1 MDTPTEA
8 RRVVIERG
16 DYGGW
21 HVGIEFPDVSALAT
35 RLAELRA
42 RIAELEGQDMDTLAA
57 EQRVEGLKR
66 RADAAEE
73 DARQLFKRF
82 TTARVRAEAAEARV
96 RELEGFERVVKALCG
111 RFSYEMNATWLR
123 GVAARAC
130 SAGHTVRC
138 SHTVA
143 DLLAAADALDALDA
157 LAAERGEA
165 TAEPEPEPEVTKYE
179 RVMAALPTPAAC
191 RIWSKAVEKKNMPY
205 LAGMLRRL
213 AEALESEAPAP
224 EPPSP
229 EARVV
234 EAARVKWGDVTVCPT
249 CGQPLPAAVDALPPD
264 EEGS

>member
-1 MDTPTEA
+1 MEPLAEP
-8 RRVVIERG
+8 RRVVIERNCVFGWYYVGCG
-16 DYGGW
+16 DDRFIDTRDPKKAARLALA
-21 HVGIEFPDVSALAT
+21 HIGIEYPDVSALQQQIADLKADIEA
-35 RLAELRA
+35 LARA
-42 RIAELEGQDMDTLAA
+42 R
-57 EQRVEGLKR
+57 R
-66 RADAAEE
+66 DA
-73 DARQLFKRF
+73 K
-82 TTARVRAEAAEARV
+82 ARVRK
-96 RELEGFERVVKALCG
+96 LEGCERVVKALCG
-111 RFSYEMNATWLR
+111 RTSYGRNAIWLR
-123 GVAARAC
+123 RL
-130 SAGHTVRC
+130 AGWPAPRY
-138 SHTVA
+138 A
-143 DLLAAADALDALDA
+143 EGLLAAADALDAL
-157 LAAERGEA
+157 AAGRG
-165 TAEPEPEPEVTKYE
+165 EPEPEPEVTKYE